1 MTISKLITMVVGGV
15 LGGAFLGTSLAL
27 IVSLFFVGTLA
38 LTMLV
43 RRDWVPVIYN
53 VRSLTVRG
61 WTTVVTAFGL
71 ALVVAVFAIA
81 LMMSKGINETL
92 KATGSPTNAKIIRK
106 GAQNEIQSG
115 VLPENFRMLAAAPET
130 ALGKDGQ
137 PLASSECVVL
147 IFALKADAQT
157 DEEGTNLTVRGLG
170 EKGIELHTPRS
181 LDGRNFKAGTSEI
194 VIGKGLVGRFK
205 GAELGQSMHF
215 ARRDWTVVGVMD
227 QGGSAYDSEVWGDV
241 EQFEDAF
248 QRRPSFSSVTLRL
261 KDAGSLASL
270 QARMEAD
277 PQLNTLE
284 AKSELEYWE
293 AQSKQLSLFV
303 QFLGAFVA
311 IIFSFGAILG
321 AMITMYAQVAARTR
335 EIGTLRAIGFRRRS
349 VLVSFVLE
357 SVLLALGS
365 GCLGLALASLMQ
377 FMRFSTV
384 NWQTFSELSFRF
396 TLSPGIMVASMI
408 FAGLMGWAG
417 GLLPALRASRMPIVQ
432 ATRGG

>member
-1 MTISKLITMVVGGV
+1 MTISKLITMVVGGA
-15 LGGAFLGTSLAL
+15 LGGAFLGTTLAL
-27 IVSLFFVGTLA
+27 VVSLLVVSVLA

-43 RRDWVPVIYN
+43 RRDWVPVVYN

-81 LMMSKGINETL
+81 LMMSNGIKETL
-92 KATGSPTNAKIIRK
+92 KATGSTTNAKIIRK

-115 VLPENFRMLAAAPET
+115 VQPEHLRLLEAAPEA

-137 PLASSECVVL
+137 PLASSEIVVL
-147 IFALKADAQT
+147 IFALKADAQN
-157 DEEGTNLTVRGLG
+157 DQEGTNLTVRGLG
-170 EKGIELHTPRS
+170 EKGLELHAPRS

-205 GAELGQSMHF
+205 GAVLGQSMHF

-248 QRRPSFSSVTLRL
+248 HRRPAFSSVTLKL

-270 QARMEAD
+270 QARMETD

-357 SVLLALGS
+357 SVLLALAS
-365 GCLGLALASLMQ
+365 GCLGLVLASLMQ